1 MTSGDACFFL
11 ALSKSESFDLEK
23 VVCNHGFFMMAPN
36 RWLPETKT
44 LQRPLRI
51 REDTK
56 SVLISISQ
64 PLNHHLRIV
73 AHDIQNLTSEDRQT
87 MLNQVRRMLRISEK
101 DEREVKEFQEMHA
114 EAKKKGFGRLFRSP
128 SLFEDAVKSI
138 LLCNCLSTLSTH
150 RLSLAMDAY
159 LNLGKVTSSLQN
171 GLEIMLQFLVVIFLP
186 YILTALLD
194 YFDIYLLWLSASKV
208 WPASMV
214 VFYNRNWSR
223 KWKRALSMAEALCQL
238 QPKLA
243 SELAYYIS
251 KSKRTGKVFIPCP
264 VLKGQKRKDETQSIM
279 PNKRLILDST
289 TNFPTL
295 KELAMVDEDYLK
307 EQCNLGHRAKSIID
321 LVRCI
326 ENGKLELN
334 KFDQD
339 PLPSY
344 EILSKQLLKVK
355 GVGRFASANIL
366 MCLGFY
372 RQIPADSETVR
383 LVRTVH
389 AREICTSKTIEKDVK
404 EIYDK
409 YEPFQCLAYW
419 LELLNDYE
427 KRVGKL
433 SKLPYSSYQMVTGSI
448 NQLEMAEMKN

>member
-138 LLCNCLSTLSTH
+138 LLCNCL
-150 RLSLAMDAY
+150 
-159 LNLGKVTSSLQN
+159 
-171 GLEIMLQFLVVIFLP
+171 
-186 YILTALLD
+186 
-194 YFDIYLLWLSASKV
+194 
-208 WPASMV
+208 
-214 VFYNRNWSR
+214 
-223 KWKRALSMAEALCQL
+223 WKRALSMAEALCQL

-409 YEPFQCLAYW
+409 